1 MVANFIFFWKISLYI
16 LITEETIILKF
27 KMKGEIFVMKKIAL
41 LILCM
46 GLLVTTVAHALEE
59 DVAEFKNWY
68 GVLTDNQ
75 KEIVT
80 FSYTD
85 QATLYVQV
93 DKQRKVS
100 IRVYHGVQP
109 QPVSIQSIE
118 VDEEIIPLNF
128 DYRMTQEFARGGTAV
143 FNCTDQE
150 GRTIREK
157 FSLYGFTRAYR
168 WLIR

>member
-1 MVANFIFFWKISLYI
+1 MFHAFKRISMI
-16 LITEETIILKF
+16 LMAIGIVVTVFNLK
-27 KMKGEIFVMKKIAL
+27 
-41 LILCM
+41 
-46 GLLVTTVAHALEE
+46 AHSLEE

-68 GVLTDNQ
+68 GVLVENQ

-85 QATLYVQV
+85 QATLYVTV
-93 DKQRKVS
+93 DNQKNIN
-100 IRVYHGVQP
+100 IRLYHGIQS
-109 QPVSIQSIE
+109 QPVSIKSIE
-118 VDEEIIPLNF
+118 VDEDLIPLNF
-128 DYRMTQEFARGGTAV
+128 DYRMTQKFARGGTAV

-150 GRTIREK
+150 GGTIREK